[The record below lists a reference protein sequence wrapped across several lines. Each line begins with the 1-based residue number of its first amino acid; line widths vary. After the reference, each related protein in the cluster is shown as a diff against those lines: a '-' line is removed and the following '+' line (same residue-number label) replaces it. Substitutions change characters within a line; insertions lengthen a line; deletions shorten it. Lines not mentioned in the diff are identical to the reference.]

1 MSSIVVNAMQ
11 CFTLEIFFSKDP
23 VRLLPCDP
31 TYEDQLVELG
41 QTNGQDQL
49 VKVFFFHFHFHNGKL
64 SPRIFLVIS
73 NGQVPMNLFFWEER
87 MKKSRDL
94 ELKLAKVRRRRQ
106 YADLSK
112 WFSLAGGW
120 PSCWRDWGTEQVTIS
135 DLIILVEHKLCRT
148 GDFASRTEG
157 TRRAVVF
164 YVDKGHNLIIS
175 MFHHGFSV
183 VLCDHPLFHWGVS
196 RKNLKN
202 AALRSWHRAPM

>member
-11 CFTLEIFFSKDP
+11 CFTLERFFSKDP

-64 SPRIFLVIS
+64 SPRIFFVIS

-106 YADLSK
+106 YAYLSK
-112 WFSLAGGW
+112 
-120 PSCWRDWGTEQVTIS
+120 
-135 DLIILVEHKLCRT
+135 
-148 GDFASRTEG
+148 
-157 TRRAVVF
+157 
-164 YVDKGHNLIIS
+164 
-175 MFHHGFSV
+175 
-183 VLCDHPLFHWGVS
+183 
-196 RKNLKN
+196 
-202 AALRSWHRAPM
+202 